1 MGYLRKNGDGSL
13 LYSVVNT
20 AEPDADGEWALEGLG
35 FSEAH
40 MLLSPSLHCQGFCL
54 RSAFPLQSVA
64 PMVEHR

>member
-40 MLLSPSLHCQGFCL
+40 MLLSPI
-54 RSAFPLQSVA
+54 SALPGVLFEISVSPA
-64 PMVEHR
+64 ERGTHGRT